1 MVGNVQTGRGMMR
14 PKNLSGRRSL
24 VLGVTGGIASGKSL
38 VAETFRSLGALV
50 VSADELAREA
60 VRPGSE
66 TLRRLVGRFGRDILQ
81 ADGSLDRRALAE
93 RIFDDARA
101 REALNRITHPAIAA
115 LAEERL
121 RELSRQGG
129 RLVVYEAPL
138 LFEAGAEERVD
149 AVLVVRIDE
158 RLQLERLMRR
168 DGLTEAQARTR
179 IAAQMPQSEKVARA
193 DYVIDNSGLPGATVE
208 EVRKLFRQL
217 GARLPPAAPDPA
229 ESRE

>member
-1 MVGNVQTGRGMMR
+1 
-14 PKNLSGRRSL
+14 LSGRRSL

-38 VAETFRSLGALV
+38 VATTFRSLGALV

-66 TLRRLVGRFGRDILQ
+66 TLRRLVGEFGREILQ
-81 ADGSLDRRALAE
+81 ADGSLDRKALAE
-93 RIFDDARA
+93 RVFADAGA
-101 REALNRITHPAIAA
+101 REALNRITHPAVAA
-115 LAEERL
+115 LAEKRL
-121 RELSRQGG
+121 QELSRDGK

-138 LFEAGAEERVD
+138 LLEAGAEERVD

-168 DGLTEAQARTR
+168 DGLTEAQARAR
-179 IAAQMPQSEKVARA
+179 IDAQMPQAQKAARA
-193 DYVIDNSGLPGATVE
+193 DYVIDNSGAPEATAE
-208 EVRKLFRQL
+208 QVRELFRQL
-217 GARLPPAAPDPA
+217 GALPPLPVPDSA

>member
-1 MVGNVQTGRGMMR
+1 MK

-24 VLGVTGGIASGKSL
+24 ILGLTGGIASGKSL
-38 VAETFRSLGALV
+38 VAEILRSLGALV
-50 VSADELAREA
+50 LSADELAREA

-66 TLRRLVGRFGRDILQ
+66 TLRRLVGQFGREILQ
-81 ADGSLDRRALAE
+81 ADGSLDRKALAE
-93 RIFDDARA
+93 RVFADARA

-138 LFEAGAEERVD
+138 LFEAGAEKRVD

-158 RLQLERLMRR
+158 PLQLERLMRR
-168 DGLTEAQARTR
+168 DGLSEAQARAR
-179 IAAQMPQSEKVARA
+179 IAAQMSQQEKVARA
-193 DYVIDNSGLPGATVE
+193 DYVIDNSGSPEATAE
-208 EVRKLFRQL
+208 QVRRLFRQFAAL
-217 GARLPPAAPDPA
+217 SRPAAPGSA